1 MLSLSLQDIIEI
13 HAMAKHE
20 RMSEISAASLGQA
33 DEAEDLQQVL
43 AEFRDT
49 HCSLEQGFENTPE

>member
-13 HAMAKHE
+13 HAMAKHK
-20 RMSEISAASLGQA
+20 RISEISAASLGQV

-49 HCSLEQGFENTPE
+49 HCSFENTPE